1 MCKRRMV
8 RLGIWSGP
16 STTSA
21 LSKVTGPGGKVC
33 GLRSH
38 HSDLFYIFAH
48 DDVSPRFLCRSQK
61 KSLWECRSLIQV
73 AVTKGGSFDNSCKH
87 SPSALLV
94 LIICI
99 HCSSSS
105 LTGSTFEPAGD
116 IADEESEVITADSD
130 LQDSMQDDEW
140 EDLAD
145 AKASCTACVCKQ
157 ILVARCVTGHLRT
170 G

>member
-1 MCKRRMV
+1 
-8 RLGIWSGP
+8 
-16 STTSA
+16 
-21 LSKVTGPGGKVC
+21 
-33 GLRSH
+33 
-38 HSDLFYIFAH
+38 
-48 DDVSPRFLCRSQK
+48 
-61 KSLWECRSLIQV
+61 
-73 AVTKGGSFDNSCKH
+73 VTKGGSFDNSCKH

-94 LIICI
+94 LTIFI

-116 IADEESEVITADSD
+116 IADVESEVITADSD

-145 AKASCTACVCKQ
+145 AKASCTPAYVKQ
-157 ILVARCVTGHLRT
+157 VLVARCVTGHLRT